1 MASGVVLM
9 MAVLGGA
16 TLFGL
21 WRIRMD
27 GRARR
32 VDFGVITAP
41 DLGRPL
47 PKGVTLLQFSS
58 AHCQPCRKTRD
69 LLSAVSRE
77 IPHVTHVEI
86 DAAEYLDLTK
96 RLGILR
102 TPTTL
107 ILDSGGAIRARVSGQ
122 PRMGEIVSTLATLTR
137 DPSLSTPINDGDL
150 ISIIPAVAGG

>member
-1 MASGVVLM
+1 MTSGVVLM

-27 GRARR
+27 GRARV
-32 VDFGVITAP
+32 VDFGVITAR
-41 DLGRPL
+41 DLGWPL
-47 PKGVTLLQFSS
+47 PKGATLLQFSS

-69 LLSAVSRE
+69 MLSAVSRE
-77 IPHVTHVEI
+77 IPHVTHIEI
-86 DAAEYLDLTK
+86 DAVEYLDLTR

-107 ILDSGGAIRARVSGQ
+107 ILNSGGAIRARVSGQ
-122 PRMGEIVSTLATLTR
+122 PRMGEIVATLATLTR
-137 DPSLSTPINDGDL
+137 DPSRVL
-150 ISIIPAVAGG
+150 ITEPT

>member
-1 MASGVVLM
+1 
-9 MAVLGGA
+9 
-16 TLFGL
+16 
-21 WRIRMD
+21 
-27 GRARR
+27 
-32 VDFGVITAP
+32 
-41 DLGRPL
+41 
-47 PKGVTLLQFSS
+47 
-58 AHCQPCRKTRD
+58 
-69 LLSAVSRE
+69 LSAVSRE